1 MYKGQK
7 IIKTIEGKVV
17 SDTRNFFEQEKEE
30 EDYYKPEKVDK
41 IYSDNFIIYESRGDK
56 NKTLS
61 IDEYPIMILK

>member
-7 IIKTIEGKVV
+7 IIKTIEDKVI